1 MTALIFAQTL
11 FYFTISLA
19 IIALAILLG
28 IITYHFIAIA
38 KHLRKLSADLDQAS
52 DDVRKNIEE
61 IMDRLSDLPLFSFLL
76 KTDHNKKE
84 LRKGRHK

>member
-1 MTALIFAQTL
+1 MTALIFTQTL
-11 FYFTISLA
+11 FYSTVSLA

-28 IITYHFIAIA
+28 IIAYHFIAIT

-61 IMDRLSDLPLFSFLL
+61 IMDRLSELPLFSFLL
-76 KTDHNKKE
+76 KNGNNKKE
-84 LRKGRHK
+84 LRKGRK

>member
-11 FYFTISLA
+11 FYLTVSLA
-19 IIALAILLG
+19 IIIFGILLG
-28 IITYHFIAIA
+28 IIAYHFIAIA

-61 IMDRLSDLPLFSFLL
+61 IMDRLSELPLFSFLL
-76 KTDHNKKE
+76 KTGNNKKE
-84 LRKGRHK
+84 LQKGRK